1 MAERGGARRLR
12 TSGLIGGPVRRFTS
26 LNICAGAGGMAI
38 GLETAG
44 FDPVMLFDE
53 DADACATLRAN
64 RPAWDVR
71 QHDLLEF
78 IGSDRPQVLNV
89 DLFAGAPPR
98 VPYSVAGNR
107 RTVEQTRDPFR
118 AAVWLAAEIQ
128 PKAILLDNVPA
139 LVKDDAFKAE
149 RDFIREEL
157 GNCGYEM
164 EWAVLDAQRFGV
176 PQRRLHGLI
185 VGMAPEHLA
194 RFSWPV
200 GSDHE
205 APTVGQVLR
214 ESMASRGW
222 PGAEEWSQRANEI
235 APTIVGGAKGRGGA
249 DLGPSRTKDIWAR
262 MFVNGASVA
271 DQPPGAEHVV
281 DPDDRKTFPKL
292 TVEQAAD
299 LQGFP
304 ADWSFSGRKTSRF
317 RQVGQAVPPALAE
330 AVGTSIAAALAAA

>member
-1 MAERGGARRLR
+1 M
-12 TSGLIGGPVRRFTS
+12 RRFTS

-38 GLETAG
+38 GLEAAG

-53 DADACATLRAN
+53 DTDACATLRIN
-64 RPAWDVR
+64 RPTWDVR
-71 QHDLLEF
+71 EYDLFEF
-78 IGSDRPQVLNV
+78 IGNDHPQVLDV

-107 RTVEQTRDPFR
+107 RAVERTRDPFR

-139 LVKDDAFKAE
+139 LVKEDAFRGE
-149 RDFIREEL
+149 RDFIRDEL
-157 GNCGYEM
+157 GNCGYEV
-164 EWAVLDAQRFGV
+164 EWVVLDAQRFGV
-176 PQRRLHGLI
+176 PQRRPHGLI

-200 GSDHE
+200 GNDHG
-205 APTVGQVLR
+205 APTVGDVLR
-214 ESMASRGW
+214 KSMASRGW
-222 PGAEEWSQRANEI
+222 PGAEEWGRQANEI

-262 MFVNGASVA
+262 LCVNGASVA
-271 DQPPGAEHVV
+271 DQPPGPDHIV
-281 DPDDRKTFPKL
+281 DPNDRKTFPKL

-304 ADWSFSGRKTSRF
+304 AEWSFSGRKTSRF
-317 RQVGQAVPPALAE
+317 RQVGHAVPPALAE
-330 AVGTSIAAALAAA
+330 AVGKSIAVALATA